1 MSGLDAAVFHWLS
14 GLFTAAGYWGIVLAM
29 TLESA
34 GIPLP
39 SEIVMPLAG
48 YLVSQ
53 GHFTLLGAGLAGT
66 IGNLLGSI
74 IAYGIG
80 LWGGRPLLLRY
91 GKYVL
96 ISRGE
101 IERAD
106 RWFARYGE
114 ITVLV
119 SRVVPIV
126 RTYFSFPAGAA
137 RMPFGRFCLYT
148 FLGSLPWSFA
158 LTYLGVLLGQHF
170 TQLGG
175 AFRLLDYVV
184 ALLIVLA
191 VGWYIYSR
199 RPTARPTTTTT
210 SPTPV
215 TPAPPLE

>member
-1 MSGLDAAVFHWLS
+1 MSGLDKAAFDLLS
-14 GLFTAAGYWGIVLAM
+14 GLFSAGGYWGIFLAM

-53 GHFTLLGAGLAGT
+53 GHFTLVGAVLAGT
-66 IGNLLGSI
+66 LGNLLGSM
-74 IAYGIG
+74 IAYEIG
-80 LWGGRPLLLRY
+80 RAGGRPLLLRY

-96 ISRGE
+96 ISPRE
-101 IERAD
+101 LELAE
-106 RWFARYGE
+106 RWFARYGQ
-114 ITVLV
+114 ITVLI

-158 LTYLGVLLGQHF
+158 LTYLGVVLGQHF
-170 TQLGG
+170 TQQLGG
-175 AFRLLDYVV
+175 AFRMLDYLV
-184 ALLIVLA
+184 AALIVLA
-191 VGWYIYSR
+191 VGWYVYR
-199 RPTARPTTTTT
+199 HVRAAAHPTTPTPTA
-210 SPTPV
+210 V
-215 TPAPPLE
+215 TPAPPSE

>member
-1 MSGLDAAVFHWLS
+1 MSGLDTAIFHWLS
-14 GLFTAAGYWGIVLAM
+14 GLFSVGGYWGVILAM

-39 SEIVMPLAG
+39 SEVVMPLAG

-53 GHFTLLGAGLAGT
+53 RHFTLVGAGLAGT
-66 IGNLLGSI
+66 FGNLLGSM

-80 LWGGRPLLLRY
+80 RAGGRPLLLRY

-96 ISRGE
+96 ISPRE
-101 IERAD
+101 IERAE

-158 LTYLGVLLGQHF
+158 LTYVGVVLGQHF

-184 ALLIVLA
+184 AALIVGA
-191 VGWYIYSR
+191 GGWYVYSR
-199 RPTARPTTTTT
+199 LHPAARSTATTI
-210 SPTPV
+210 
-215 TPAPPLE
+215 TPAPPSE

>member
-1 MSGLDAAVFHWLS
+1 MSGLDTAVFHWLS
-14 GLFTAAGYWGIVLAM
+14 GLFSAGGYWGIILAM

-53 GHFTLLGAGLAGT
+53 GHFTLVGAGLAGT
-66 IGNLLGSI
+66 LGNLLGSM

-80 LWGGRPLLLRY
+80 RVGGRPLLLRY

-96 ISRGE
+96 ISPRE
-101 IERAD
+101 IERAE

-114 ITVLV
+114 ITVLI

-184 ALLIVLA
+184 AALIVGA
-191 VGWYIYSR
+191 GGWYVYNR
-199 RPTARPTTTTT
+199 LRPAARSTTTTAT
-210 SPTPV
+210 TV
-215 TPAPPLE
+215 TPAPPSE